1 MKIQS
6 ITINTKMNQYSAQ
19 NLNNKLNNV
28 CFKAEEE
35 DDDDTYVK
43 IPKKKYQRDKAI
55 EWGIVIVLIVIEA
68 IRAFSRK

>member
-28 CFKAEEE
+28 CFKAEE
-35 DDDDTYVK
+35 DDDTYVK

-55 EWGIVIVLIVIEA
+55 EWGIIIVLIVIEA